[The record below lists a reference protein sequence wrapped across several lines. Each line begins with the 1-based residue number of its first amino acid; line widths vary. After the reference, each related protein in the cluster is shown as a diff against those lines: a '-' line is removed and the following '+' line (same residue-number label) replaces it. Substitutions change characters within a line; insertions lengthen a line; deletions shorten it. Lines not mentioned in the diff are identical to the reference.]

1 MMLERS
7 LMLQTPLQ
15 MTQKEKSGL
24 RILKEAVRSV
34 ALLFVRLLV
43 FRLFCQL
50 TRTLNIP
57 FIRPFV
63 PLFSRHR
70 FLILHSLSC
79 FIFSWI
85 LVTLSERW
93 IWTLASKK
101 SFRPFRDNVLNT
113 PTESKW
119 YNIKPKKFPSPSPPP
134 WYLGDR
140 GWCMGE

>member
-1 MMLERS
+1 M
-7 LMLQTPLQ
+7 QQIPLQ

-70 FLILHSLSC
+70 FLILHSLSFYFFLDFSDLERTLNLNLGQQEEFSPLQGQC
-79 FIFSWI
+79 FEY
-85 LVTLSERW
+85 T
-93 IWTLASKK
+93 
-101 SFRPFRDNVLNT
+101 
-113 PTESKW
+113 
-119 YNIKPKKFPSPSPPP
+119 
-134 WYLGDR
+134 DR
-140 GWCMGE
+140 E